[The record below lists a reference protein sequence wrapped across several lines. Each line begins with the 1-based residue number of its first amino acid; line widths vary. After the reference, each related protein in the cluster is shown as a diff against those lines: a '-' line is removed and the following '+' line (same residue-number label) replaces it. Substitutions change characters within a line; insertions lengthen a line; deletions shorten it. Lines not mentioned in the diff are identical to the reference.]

1 MGDAGRGSRSKFAN
15 ASFCRIRGDAIR
27 RVTVTALGHER
38 KCSQRRYWVRISPE
52 SRHRPAW
59 LQGPLRATCGLIAPQ
74 QTKPL
79 FDDLVRAAEQRE
91 REATRGHYPLSGPDF
106 HRLDRTSLRLVH
118 SLDYLVGER
127 A

>member
-1 MGDAGRGSRSKFAN
+1 MNGPPGHFRRESGCPPLPDMSLRRSEPP
-15 ASFCRIRGDAIR
+15 
-27 RVTVTALGHER
+27 V
-38 KCSQRRYWVRISPE
+38 W
-52 SRHRPAW
+52 
-59 LQGPLRATCGLIAPQ
+59 ATCGLIAPQ

-91 REATRGHYPLSGPDF
+91 RETTVASGHATLATRGHYPLSGPDF

>member
-1 MGDAGRGSRSKFAN
+1 MAQRG
-15 ASFCRIRGDAIR
+15 
-27 RVTVTALGHER
+27 GH
-38 KCSQRRYWVRISPE
+38 VRD
-52 SRHRPAW
+52 
-59 LQGPLRATCGLIAPQ
+59 GPTCGLIAPQ

-91 REATRGHYPLSGPDF
+91 RETTVASGHATLATRGHYPLSGPDF

>member
-1 MGDAGRGSRSKFAN
+1 MLAAT
-15 ASFCRIRGDAIR
+15 I
-27 RVTVTALGHER
+27 L
-38 KCSQRRYWVRISPE
+38 SPHFTE

-59 LQGPLRATCGLIAPQ
+59 LEGPLRATCGLIAPQ

-91 REATRGHYPLSGPDF
+91 RETTVASGHATLATRGHYPLSGPDF